1 MTKLRTLAAIAAL
14 IPLTASAAFAQTPGD
29 GTNIYNP
36 RNNTYQ
42 ATPFYYYPDGYE
54 RNFGDTGV
62 PFYQGRSAYR
72 DFYSCPQLCDTDT
85 SPCDPPQYKATD
97 GRCNVGGFNSR

>member
-14 IPLTASAAFAQTPGD
+14 IPLTASAALAQTPGD

-36 RNNTYQ
+36 RNRTYQ
-42 ATPFYYYPDGYE
+42 AEPYYYSGGYE
-54 RNFGDTGV
+54 QNFGSSGV

-97 GRCNVGGFNSR
+97 GRCNFGGFNSR